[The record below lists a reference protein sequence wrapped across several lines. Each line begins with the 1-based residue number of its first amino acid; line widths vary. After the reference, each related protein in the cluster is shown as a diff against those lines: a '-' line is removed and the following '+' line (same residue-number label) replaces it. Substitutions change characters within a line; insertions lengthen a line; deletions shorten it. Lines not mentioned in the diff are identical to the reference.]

1 MRTLTSHRM
10 SVADM
15 FENITQWL
23 RDMDIVHD
31 GPASQISINGR
42 VFDVRRVG
50 EIGYVWEN
58 GLKAD
63 AEILAGLMLHKAGVL

>member
-1 MRTLTSHRM
+1 M